1 MATAIQK
8 TVKDSMPGVGYGLA
22 APASGITGWQSLG
35 NAVSTASSPQTFTL
49 ALPGPISRGKLRLRA
64 YNIAGAAATTFS
76 FQVVGTDGTSKS
88 VLVPPTP
95 AVGPGSIGAAME
107 VNLVREFLSELSLT
121 SISVIVTTATAS
133 GTGTVDFEIF
143 GS

>member
-8 TVKDSMPGVGYGLA
+8 TIKDSMPGVGYGLA
-22 APASGITGWQSLG
+22 APASGITAWQSLG

-49 ALPGPISRGKLRLRA
+49 ALPGPISRGKIRLRA
-64 YNIAGAAATTFS
+64 YNIGGAAATTFS
-76 FQVVGTDGTSKS
+76 FEVIGTDGTNKS
-88 VLVPPTP
+88 VIVPPTP
-95 AVGPGSIGAAME
+95 AAGPGSIGAAME
-107 VNLVREFLSELSLT
+107 INLVNEFLSEIAMN
-121 SISVIVTTATAS
+121 SISVIVTTATTS